1 MGNLAGRGAIRD
13 GFPPTRLLLQP
24 WMRPN
29 AMSSTAANE
38 RAPGPLQRFK
48 TYRRKRIKRFG
59 KNLIRGLAEFLG
71 RQSMVGD
78 TPLYD
83 MEHFP
88 FLKRFE
94 EHWQE
99 IDAELAGILKHRDA
113 VPAFQEISPDQMKI
127 SKGDKWRTFILYG
140 FGTKSPR
147 NCARAPRTTALL
159 ESIPNLQ
166 TAWFSIL
173 APGYHI
179 PAHRGVTKGILRC
192 HLGLIIPKDRE
203 NCWIRIADEKVS
215 WEQGKAF
222 VFDDTYEHEVFN
234 NTEDERVILL
244 FDFDRP
250 MRFWGR
256 IINKTFVTLLK
267 FSAYYQ
273 EPKKN
278 MKDFEERFEAAIRRA
293 DANLEK
299 MSDAA

>member
-1 MGNLAGRGAIRD
+1 
-13 GFPPTRLLLQP
+13 
-24 WMRPN
+24 
-29 AMSSTAANE
+29 MSTTTEAQNT
-38 RAPGPLQRFK
+38 GVLQRFK
-48 TYRRKRIKRFG
+48 RYRRKRVKRFG
-59 KNLIRGLAEFLG
+59 KNLIRGLAAFLG
-71 RQSMVGD
+71 RQSKVGD

-83 MEHFP
+83 MANFP
-88 FLKRFE
+88 FLEPFE
-94 EHWQE
+94 EHWEE
-99 IDAELAGILKHRDA
+99 IRAELDEILKHREA
-113 VPAFQEISPDQMKI
+113 VPAFQQISPDQMKI

-140 FGTKSPR
+140 FGTKSVR
-147 NCARAPRTTALL
+147 NCKRAPRTTELL
-159 ESIPNLQ
+159 ERVPNLQ

-173 APGYHI
+173 APGYQI

-192 HLGLIIPKDRE
+192 HLGLIIPRDSD
-203 NCWIRIADEKVS
+203 NCWIRIAEERVS
-215 WEQGKAF
+215 WRQGKAF

-256 IINKTFVTLLK
+256 LINRVFVTLLK

-278 MKDFEERFEAAIRRA
+278 IKDFEERFEAATRRA

-299 MSDAA
+299 MGDAA